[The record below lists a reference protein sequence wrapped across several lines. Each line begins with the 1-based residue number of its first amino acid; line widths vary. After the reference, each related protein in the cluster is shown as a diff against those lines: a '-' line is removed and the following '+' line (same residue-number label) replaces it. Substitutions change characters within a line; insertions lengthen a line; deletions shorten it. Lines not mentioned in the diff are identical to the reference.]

1 MIDLKQVHA
10 VLCQPEDVR
19 NVGAAIRAV
28 ANHGLASLRIVKTPV
43 GQSLDGQSQDGQ
55 DGQSPGQSDG
65 QSDGQRQDGQS
76 QDGRFLGAE
85 APDEGPFS
93 REDLFHYSA
102 GASERIPV
110 QVFSSLDAALQ
121 DCAQVVGTSRRTR
134 DPLAPPFWPAA
145 GLRRRFVEEGPVAI
159 LFGTERT
166 GLDRSEVDR
175 CQALITVPTTS
186 AHESLNLGHA
196 VAIIGYE
203 LARPEPGPG
212 PETRAA
218 PEALRA
224 PTPVREAFYA
234 KVEAV
239 SAETGYPPGRNPELF
254 ARKLRRILDR
264 ANPSA
269 DELAMLLGVFSE
281 IQRLSKRG

>member
-1 MIDLKQVHA
+1 VIDLKQVHA

-55 DGQSPGQSDG
+55 DGQSPGQSNG
-65 QSDGQRQDGQS
+65 QSDGQRQDAQS

-85 APDEGPFS
+85 GPDDGPFS

-145 GLRRRFVEEGPVAI
+145 GLRRRLVEEGPRRHPVWHRAH
-159 LFGTERT
+159 RP
-166 GLDRSEVDR
+166 RSQR
-175 CQALITVPTTS
+175 S
-186 AHESLNLGHA
+186 
-196 VAIIGYE
+196 
-203 LARPEPGPG
+203 RPLPGPHHRAHHQRPRVPQPG
-212 PETRAA
+212 PR
-218 PEALRA
+218 
-224 PTPVREAFYA
+224 
-234 KVEAV
+234 
-239 SAETGYPPGRNPELF
+239 GGHH
-254 ARKLRRILDR
+254 
-264 ANPSA
+264 
-269 DELAMLLGVFSE
+269 
-281 IQRLSKRG
+281 RL

>member
-28 ANHGLASLRIVKTPV
+28 ANHGLASLRIVKTPLADAAPNLGLDV
-43 GQSLDGQSQDGQ
+43 GHDPAPSAGPDL
-55 DGQSPGQSDG
+55 
-65 QSDGQRQDGQS
+65 
-76 QDGRFLGAE
+76 

-145 GLRRRFVEEGPVAI
+145 GLRRRLVEGGPVAI

-203 LARPEPGPG
+203 LARPEPTG
-212 PETRAA
+212 ETRAPAA

-269 DELAMLLGVFSE
+269 DELAMLMGVFSE
-281 IQRLSKRG
+281 LSRLSKKG

>member
-28 ANHGLASLRIVKTPV
+28 ANHGLASLRIVKTPLADAAPNLGLDV
-43 GQSLDGQSQDGQ
+43 GHDPAPNAGPDL
-55 DGQSPGQSDG
+55 
-65 QSDGQRQDGQS
+65 
-76 QDGRFLGAE
+76 

-145 GLRRRFVEEGPVAI
+145 GLRRRLVEGGPVAI

-212 PETRAA
+212 PETRGAA